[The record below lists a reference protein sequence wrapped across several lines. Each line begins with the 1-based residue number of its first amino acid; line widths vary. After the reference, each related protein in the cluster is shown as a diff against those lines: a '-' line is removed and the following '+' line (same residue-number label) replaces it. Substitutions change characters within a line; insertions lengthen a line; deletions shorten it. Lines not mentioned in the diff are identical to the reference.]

1 MQNQGLLSKKFAI
14 YALAC
19 TLRSKRAREAAK
31 MQSAAEG
38 MLKKTFI
45 FQLINW
51 LLMQFLTG
59 IFKIGILMAAFLPL
73 FSDLHS
79 RSWSSRQHYPLAV
92 DCTRISLL

>member
-45 FQLINW
+45 FQLIN
-51 LLMQFLTG
+51 
-59 IFKIGILMAAFLPL
+59 
-73 FSDLHS
+73 
-79 RSWSSRQHYPLAV
+79 
-92 DCTRISLL
+92 